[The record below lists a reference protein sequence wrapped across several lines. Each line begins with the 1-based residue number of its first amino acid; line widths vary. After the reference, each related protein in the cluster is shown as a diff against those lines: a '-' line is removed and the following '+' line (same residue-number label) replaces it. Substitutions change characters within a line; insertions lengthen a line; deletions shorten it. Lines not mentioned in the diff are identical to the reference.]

1 MTKSVQDIFNEKISL
16 IYEYNKNTPLFVR
29 AANIELSNNNLEK
42 CIEIIT
48 EGLQNFPQYAAAYFV
63 LGKAQMFSGDYNAA
77 EESFEI
83 GSGLIGSKKTFEYY
97 QREIAAVKKQR
108 SIFDGQKRMN
118 FLNQGELN
126 FPDEEKN
133 ETKKVSVDD
142 KLNIIAEEI
151 SSKKIIK
158 DEKQIEEEISLNEN
172 SKIIPSETLAKIYT
186 NQNRI
191 KEAIGVYEELL
202 NQQPEREAYFLSKIA
217 LLKNKL

>member
-1 MTKSVQDIFNEKISL
+1 MTKSAQDIFNEKVSL
-16 IYEYNKNTPLFVR
+16 IYEYNKKTPLFVR

-42 CIEIIT
+42 CIDIII

-63 LGKAQMFSGDYNAA
+63 LGKAQMFSGDYNSAD
-77 EESFEI
+77 ESFEI
-83 GSGLIGSKKTFEYY
+83 GSSLIGSKKTYEYY

-118 FLNQGELN
+118 FLNQEELN
-126 FPDEEKN
+126 FIDEEKK
-133 ETKKVSVDD
+133 EVKKESVDD

-158 DEKQIEEEISLNEN
+158 KENSVDNEIPLKDD

-186 NQNRI
+186 NQNQI
-191 KEAIGVYEELL
+191 NEAIGVYQELL
-202 NQQPEREAYFLSKIA
+202 KQQPEREAYFLSKIA